1 MTATDPFATP
11 AEAEREARVEQ
22 AKALLADAANK
33 DRFYENSSMFDEQ
46 PRYALRKGDNAA
58 TAMYAVQ
65 AATAH
70 AVLGV
75 VDQLAVNAN
84 LDRIAAALETL
95 ARTPYAVQQLAQ
107 HVSVTGKAVQDR
119 LADLG
124 NEIHD
129 LTATVDQGVEFADSA
144 VSSIAS
150 VAVTV
155 HELTDAVLRLSEPR
169 PRWWQ
174 WSRRLALR
182 QLSNLP
188 GDVEG

>member
-1 MTATDPFATP
+1 MSIDPFTTP

-33 DRFYENSSMFDEQ
+33 DRFYENSSMYDEQ

-58 TAMYAVQ
+58 TAMYAAQ

-75 VDQLAVNAN
+75 VDQLA
-84 LDRIAAALETL
+84 DIATSLRTL

-124 NEIHD
+124 NEVHD

>member
-33 DRFYENSSMFDEQ
+33 DRFYENSSMYDEQ

-75 VDQLAVNAN
+75 VDQLA
-84 LDRIAAALETL
+84 DIATSLRTL
-95 ARTPYAVQQLAQ
+95 ARTPYEIQQLAK

-119 LADLG
+119 FADLG

-129 LTATVDQGVEFADSA
+129 LCATVDQGVEFADSTA
-144 VSSIAS
+144 AATASISVSM
-150 VAVTV
+150 
-155 HELTDAVLRLSEPR
+155 HDLTDAVLQLSEPH

-174 WSRRLALR
+174 WRIRRALR
-182 QLSNLP
+182 TA
-188 GDVEG
+188 VEPQESAQ